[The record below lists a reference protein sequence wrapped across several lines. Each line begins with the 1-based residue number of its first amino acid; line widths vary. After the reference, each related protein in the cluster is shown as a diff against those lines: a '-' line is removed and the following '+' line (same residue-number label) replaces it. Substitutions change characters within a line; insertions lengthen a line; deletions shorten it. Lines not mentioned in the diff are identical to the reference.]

1 MWGWLFLFTLVVG
14 VRGSTHSIDRRVKD
28 FFEAPGHTNN
38 WAVLVCTSRFW
49 LNYRHVANVLS
60 LYHSVKR
67 LGIPDSNIIVML
79 ADDIPCNH
87 RNPYPGSIF
96 NNANNRFN
104 LYGNDIEVDYRGYE
118 VTVENFIRVM
128 TGRVHPSTPRS
139 KRLLSDHQS
148 NVLVYLTGHG
158 GPNFMKFQDDAEIT
172 SQDVADMVEAM
183 FQGNRY
189 HELLFIAD
197 SCKSATMYQRIYS
210 PNVLAT
216 SSSLANED
224 AYSHH
229 ADHSIGVHVIDRYTY
244 FTVQFLENQVHD
256 IQTNKSMQH
265 YFDSCEYRKCHSHVG
280 VRTDLYEKDPE
291 RVRVTDFFGSNRKI
305 RAVTEEIE
313 FDDEWLA
320 ADPNATTGYTSEALL
335 QFERVE
341 AGVDESACVLG
352 VCLF

>member
-1 MWGWLFLFTLVVG
+1 MRALLLFALLLG
-14 VRGSTHSIDRRVKD
+14 VQGITRSVDRTVKD

-60 LYHSVKR
+60 LYHSIKR
-67 LGIPDSNIIVML
+67 LGIPDSNIIMML

-87 RNPYPGSIF
+87 RNPYPGSVF
-96 NNANNRFN
+96 GRAENRFN

-128 TGRVHPSTPRS
+128 TGRVHPATPRS

-158 GPNFMKFQDDAEIT
+158 GPHFMKFQDSAEIT
-172 SQDVADMVEAM
+172 SQDVADMIEAM

-197 SCKSATMYQRIYS
+197 SCKSATMYGNIYS

-216 SSSLANED
+216 SSSLADED
-224 AYSHH
+224 AFSHH
-229 ADHSIGVHVIDRYTY
+229 IDHSLGVHVIDRYTY
-244 FTVQFLENQVHD
+244 YTVDFLEKEVRSLQA
-256 IQTNKSMQH
+256 NKSMVD
-265 YFDSCEYRKCHSHVG
+265 YFDSCSYRQCASHVG
-280 VRTDLYEKDPE
+280 VRTDLYQKNPE
-291 RVRVTDFFGSNRKI
+291 RVRLTDFFGSNRKI
-305 RAVTEEIE
+305 RAVNEDIE
-313 FDDEWLA
+313 FDDEWMA
-320 ADPNATTGYTSEALL
+320 SSPEATTGYTSETLL
-335 QFERVE
+335 QFERAQV
-341 AGVDESACVLG
+341 GVDESSCVMG
-352 VCLF
+352 VCAF